1 MVAAILSHARA
12 RVCVCMCVG
21 ALCAGALEGGPST
34 HHLATVVE
42 EDELGPVVA
51 SRAARQSM
59 ETLLTRARN
68 LTGSGA
74 SRDTAGSP
82 AAAPAFRGSAP
93 ALGSSSGRFLF
104 GGGTGQAPGSN
115 GSEGSAAA
123 SLEGSIAARLAAMN
137 DALASLTASNSR
149 DTS

>member
-1 MVAAILSHARA
+1 M
-12 RVCVCMCVG
+12 CVRMCTCVG

-59 ETLLTRARN
+59 ETLLARARN
-68 LTGSGA
+68 LTGNGV

-82 AAAPAFRGSAP
+82 AAAPTFRGSAP
-93 ALGSSSGRFLF
+93 ALGSNSSRFLV
-104 GGGTGQAPGSN
+104 GGGTGRAPGSS

-123 SLEGSIAARLAAMN
+123 ALEGSIAARLAAMN
-137 DALASLTASNSR
+137 DALASLAASNGR
-149 DTS
+149 DTP